1 MHNVSNCNKL
11 IELLHCPLLLQT
23 LATMH
28 AIIATMNPNTEA
40 ATIAPTTLPTLMLTV
55 RLDAA

>member
-1 MHNVSNCNKL
+1 
-11 IELLHCPLLLQT
+11 
-23 LATMH
+23 MH

-55 RLDAA
+55 FDAAMRIVLYVIIAGTNR

>member
-1 MHNVSNCNKL
+1 
-11 IELLHCPLLLQT
+11 
-23 LATMH
+23 MH

-55 RLDAA
+55 FDAAMRKVNINSVVCHYCQNYWIT